1 MYFYP
6 MNKDLLFFLKVEKKE
21 IIRYIS
27 VLVIWYRPFLDSYE
41 QRQQFKAVE

>member
-6 MNKDLLFFLKVEKKE
+6 MNKDLLFFLKVKKKE

-27 VLVIWYRPFLDSYE
+27 VLVIWYRTFLNSHE
-41 QRQQFKAVE
+41 QRHQFKAVE

>member
-27 VLVIWYRPFLDSYE
+27 VLVIWYRTFLNYYE
-41 QRQQFKAVE
+41 QRHRFKAVE